1 MAHSLTKMTPPSS
14 STLCQSASVNP
25 QSPHPTTPG
34 VHRMRRAAPLVA
46 LILSALVPAVA
57 SAGPL
62 DRDYAAFARNIIP
75 SGQLGSVPVP
85 ADADTQAKMYD
96 ALTPL
101 FDKVQPK
108 DLLTD
113 FKSEV
118 FGLGTD
124 GPGKKETGIPMKG
137 LTIIRDRF
145 NVPHVRANTYDKGIW
160 AAGWI
165 AAEDRGLL
173 LNQARFNSRVAVV
186 DAPGLSALS
195 LIAGLK
201 TFVPSAQSETATAAE
216 TKALLAQG

>member
-1 MAHSLTKMTPPSS
+1 MTGALTSPQCRLARMRYSAPLIAAACALVIPSS
-14 STLCQSASVNP
+14 ASASK
-25 QSPHPTTPG
+25 
-34 VHRMRRAAPLVA
+34 
-46 LILSALVPAVA
+46 
-57 SAGPL
+57 L
-62 DRDYAAFARNIIP
+62 DRDYAAYARNIIP
-75 SGQLGSVPVP
+75 SGQYGGIPIP
-85 ADADTQAKMYD
+85 AGADTQAKMYD

-108 DLLTD
+108 DLLAD

-137 LTIIRDRF
+137 LTIIRDKYS
-145 NVPHVRANTYDKGIW
+145 VPHVRANTYDKGIW

-173 LNQARFNSRVAVV
+173 LQQARNNSRVAVI
-186 DAPGLSALS
+186 DAPGLSALG

-201 TFVPSAQSETATAAE
+201 TFVPSAKTEAATAAE
-216 TKALLAQG
+216 TKVLLAHGKKGRQVFRDIKTFTKGINAF